1 MGNIIRKRKLFWV
14 WQWQKEENWINAM
27 AAKGLL
33 LTEVGFCRYEFE
45 EGEPGAY
52 QYCMQM
58 LKGAAS
64 KKRNQE
70 YIEFLKD
77 TDIKCIGTVGSWI
90 YLRRKTEEIPFSLF
104 SDLDSKMQYLARIG
118 RTFLFLTILQFVASL
133 CNFHAWMSGSGSV
146 NLMAGIIFLFTG
158 AAWRFA
164 AASLFYRVREMKGEL
179 VLRE

>member
-1 MGNIIRKRKLFWV
+1 MWV

-58 LKGAAS
+58 LKGAAW
-64 KKRNQE
+64 
-70 YIEFLKD
+70 
-77 TDIKCIGTVGSWI
+77 G
-90 YLRRKTEEIPFSLF
+90 
-104 SDLDSKMQYLARIG
+104 
-118 RTFLFLTILQFVASL
+118 
-133 CNFHAWMSGSGSV
+133 
-146 NLMAGIIFLFTG
+146 
-158 AAWRFA
+158 FA

>member
-1 MGNIIRKRKLFWV
+1 MGTIIRKRKLFWV

-58 LKGAAS
+58 LKGAAW
-64 KKRNQE
+64 
-70 YIEFLKD
+70 
-77 TDIKCIGTVGSWI
+77 G
-90 YLRRKTEEIPFSLF
+90 
-104 SDLDSKMQYLARIG
+104 
-118 RTFLFLTILQFVASL
+118 
-133 CNFHAWMSGSGSV
+133 
-146 NLMAGIIFLFTG
+146 
-158 AAWRFA
+158 FA